1 MRKSQKERGI
11 GRKIAGVF
19 LLLCL
24 SVEPLPAQ
32 TTQGIPVKPSAST
45 SSVSARPK
53 LRVAV
58 GLIKPFVL
66 EEDGKLTGFSIEL
79 WDKISQ
85 EAGLAGDF
93 AVKSN
98 VKELLASI
106 KSQKSDIGIAALSI
120 TADRDKEFD
129 FSYPIFEGG
138 LQILVLSQPSANP
151 VTSFVEGIFSATFLQ
166 LIGIM
171 LIIILVPAH
180 VVWLFER
187 RREVSLISAK
197 NYFPGIFEACWWA
210 LSTLATQ
217 AEEMPK
223 SPAGRVVALIWMFT
237 SVVFI
242 AYFTATVTTSLTVQ
256 QLKSNINGP
265 SDLPGKN
272 VASVTGSTSVAYLR
286 ENNIKVTEFPRSGD
300 AFDALIQKQVDAV
313 VFDAPVLL
321 YYASRDGKGKVQVV
335 GNLFRQESYG
345 IVFSPN
351 SPYRKPVNT
360 ALLTLKENGTY
371 QEIYKKWF
379 GADN

>member
-1 MRKSQKERGI
+1 MRIFQKERGI
-11 GRKIAGVF
+11 GRKIAGAL

-32 TTQGIPVKPSAST
+32 TTQGSSIP
-45 SSVSARPK
+45 ARPK

-58 GLIKPFVL
+58 GLINPFVI
-66 EEDGKLTGFSIEL
+66 EKDGKLTGFSIDL

-106 KSQKSDIGIAALSI
+106 KSQKSDVGIAALSI
-120 TADRDKEFD
+120 TSDRDKEFD

-151 VTSFVEGIFSATFLQ
+151 VTSFIEGIFSGTFLQ

-171 LIIILVPAH
+171 LVIILVPAH
-180 VVWLFER
+180 VVWLFEHR
-187 RREVSLISAK
+187 HKVSSISK

-223 SPAGRVVALIWMFT
+223 SPAGRVVAIIWMFT

-286 ENNIKVTEFPRSGD
+286 ENNIKVTEFPRSGN
-300 AFDALIQKQVDAV
+300 AFEALIQKQVDAV

-335 GNLFRQESYG
+335 GSIFRQESYG
-345 IVFSPN
+345 IVFPPN

-360 ALLTLKENGTY
+360 AFLTLKENGTY
-371 QEIYKKWF
+371 QEIHKKWF